1 VQFVSLFRDGQK
13 ASMSTRSGEYVTL
26 RQLREEVGNDACR
39 FFYMLRKCDQA
50 LDFDLDLAKSQSN
63 ENPVYY
69 VQYAHAR
76 ICSVLTQWD
85 GEPATLSGT
94 DLAPLQHEREFAL
107 CARLAEFPELIQNAA
122 RDYAPHAV
130 AFYLKDLA
138 GDFHSWYNAERVLV
152 DDPALRQAR
161 LALALATR
169 ASAAERTFPA
179 GRFATGEHVTMG
191 RSGKYDNS
199 GRKTPRA
206 GQKKSGGGTL
216 LGMFIGLVVGISI
229 AFGVVWY
236 LNKSPLPFQNKYEG
250 APKAENGKPAA
261 GGNAT
266 TPQAP
271 AALPGKP
278 GDKPTDRRFE
288 FYGLLEGKQPAA
300 PGAAAPAPA
309 APAAPAVTVAP
320 VADAKPAPVEIFFLQ
335 VGAFQKAADADNL
348 KAKLALT
355 GLETS
360 VQDVSIPDKGTMH
373 RVRVGPFRS
382 PEEMN
387 RARTLLS
394 QNGVQGTVVKSKE

>member
-1 VQFVSLFRDGQK
+1 MGK
-13 ASMSTRSGEYVTL
+13 
-26 RQLREEVGNDACR
+26 
-39 FFYMLRKCDQA
+39 
-50 LDFDLDLAKSQSN
+50 FDK
-63 ENPVYY
+63 
-69 VQYAHAR
+69 
-76 ICSVLTQWD
+76 
-85 GEPATLSGT
+85 
-94 DLAPLQHEREFAL
+94 
-107 CARLAEFPELIQNAA
+107 
-122 RDYAPHAV
+122 
-130 AFYLKDLA
+130 
-138 GDFHSWYNAERVLV
+138 
-152 DDPALRQAR
+152 
-161 LALALATR
+161 
-169 ASAAERTFPA
+169 
-179 GRFATGEHVTMG
+179 TGV
-191 RSGKYDNS
+191 
-199 GRKTPRA
+199 KTPRA

-261 GGNAT
+261 VGGAAAT
-266 TPQAP
+266 AP

-300 PGAAAPAPA
+300 PGAATPAPA
-309 APAAPAVTVAP
+309 APTAPAVTVAP

-360 VQDVSIPDKGTMH
+360 VQEVSIPDKGDMH
-373 RVRVGPFRS
+373 RVRVGPFHS

-387 RARTLLS
+387 KARTLLS